1 MSMRF
6 SLLVATAALAF
17 ASSAAVAAS
26 PQAAGTGHSLTD
38 CSHANK
44 GKTGAAY
51 KDAVNACMHPGAM
64 AAAPHHMTSQEHM
77 AYCSNKFKGEKGDQ
91 YKNDHTACLKEK
103 Y

>member
-6 SLLVATAALAF
+6 SLLAATAVLAF
-17 ASSAAVAAS
+17 ASSAAFAAPQS
-26 PQAAGTGHSLTD
+26 PGTGHSLTD

-77 AYCSNKFKGEKGDQ
+77 L
-91 YKNDHTACLKEK
+91 TAAASSRARKAISTRTTTTPA
-103 Y
+103 